1 MATSSDHVPAPSRT
15 LTDAETLRAVRTRL
29 RRAQGQ
35 IGGVLAM
42 LEEGRSCQDVVT
54 QLAAVN
60 KAVDKAAFML
70 IATALREC
78 LQEDDVDAEVVA
90 DQLQKL
96 FLTMA

>member
-1 MATSSDHVPAPSRT
+1 MGTSSDQTRAPSHT
-15 LTDAETLRAVRTRL
+15 LTDEETLRAVRTRL

-42 LEEGRSCQDVVT
+42 LEEGRSCQEVVT

>member
-1 MATSSDHVPAPSRT
+1 MATRTGQDAAPSHT
-15 LTDAETLRAVRTRL
+15 LTDAETLRAVGTRL

-96 FLTMA
+96 FLTMS

>member
-1 MATSSDHVPAPSRT
+1 MGTRSGQAPAPSHT
-15 LTDAETLRAVRTRL
+15 LTDVETLRAVNTRL

-60 KAVDKAAFML
+60 KAVDKAAFLL

>member
-1 MATSSDHVPAPSRT
+1 MAMRSDPAPSHT
-15 LTDAETLRAVRTRL
+15 LSDGETLRAVRTRL

-78 LQEDDVDAEVVA
+78 LQEDDVDADTVA

>member
-1 MATSSDHVPAPSRT
+1 MVTSSGHTEPTSHTVA
-15 LTDAETLRAVRTRL
+15 DAEALRAVRSRL

-35 IGGVLAM
+35 IGGVLSM
-42 LEEGRSCQDVVT
+42 LEDGRSCRDVVT

-90 DQLQKL
+90 EQLQKL

>member
-1 MATSSDHVPAPSRT
+1 MVASSDHVAPASHT
-15 LTDAETLRAVRTRL
+15 VSDAETLRAVRHRL

-35 IGGVLAM
+35 IGGVLDM
-42 LEEGRSCQDVVT
+42 LEDGRSCREVVT

-78 LQEDDVDAEVVA
+78 LQEDEVDAEVVA
-90 DQLQKL
+90 EQLQKL

>member
-1 MATSSDHVPAPSRT
+1 MALGSDHVAPPPHT
-15 LTDAETLRAVRTRL
+15 LTDADALRAVRTRL

-35 IGGVLAM
+35 IGGVLGM
-42 LEEGRSCQDVVT
+42 LEEGRSCEDVVT

-70 IATALREC
+70 IAAALREC
-78 LQEDDVDAEVVA
+78 LQEDDLDAEAVA

>member
-1 MATSSDHVPAPSRT
+1 MVTSSGHAAPTSHT
-15 LTDAETLRAVRTRL
+15 VTDAEALRAVRSRL

-35 IGGVLAM
+35 IGGVLSM
-42 LEEGRSCQDVVT
+42 LEDGRSCRDVVT

-90 DQLQKL
+90 EQLQKL

>member
-1 MATSSDHVPAPSRT
+1 MGTRSGQVPAPSHT
-15 LTDAETLRAVRTRL
+15 LTDAETVRAVRTRL

-42 LEEGRSCQDVVT
+42 LEEGRSCQDVVI

-90 DQLQKL
+90 EQLQKL

>member
-1 MATSSDHVPAPSRT
+1 MATRSDPAPAPSHT
-15 LTDAETLRAVRTRL
+15 LSDGETLRAVRTRL

-60 KAVDKAAFML
+60 KAVDKAAFVL